1 MTCLVLHSY
10 SKKYKLL
17 QTYKQKIHM
26 VHNDKKPNDLNSPI
40 INIKNVKKIYNPN
53 TPKSYLALDNI
64 SLEIKAGEIFALLG
78 PNGAGKTT
86 LIESICGLV
95 KLSSGEITVN
105 NLDINKD
112 YKAVRKLI
120 GLVPQELYL
129 NPFTTVDYIMRY
141 TPGYFGLKYDPV
153 WTEKILKEFSLWEK
167 RHSKT
172 RQLSGG
178 MKRRLLIAR
187 ALSSKPK
194 IIFLDEPTA
203 GVDIELRQQLIDFVQ
218 KLKNKGLT
226 VILTTH
232 YLEEA
237 EKLADR
243 IGFIKDGKVV
253 TIVKRTDLLKDKNS
267 LEDMYISLVGQNNY
281 EKST

>member
-1 MTCLVLHSY
+1 M
-10 SKKYKLL
+10 
-17 QTYKQKIHM
+17 I
-26 VHNDKKPNDLNSPI
+26 HNDKKPSGLDSPI

-53 TPKSYLALDNI
+53 TPKSYLALNNI
-64 SLEIKAGEIFALLG
+64 SLKIKTGEIFALLG

-95 KLSSGEITVN
+95 KLSAGEITVN